1 MPARALLAA
10 EGGSDHTPALG
21 NKPFGVSCD
30 GLFPTA
36 GVRSVTARCA
46 GRQQRCSMSPSK
58 CPPPFVPVSPFLRL

>member
-46 GRQQRCSMSPSK
+46 GRQQRCPMSAQRSLV
-58 CPPPFVPVSPFLRL
+58 PFVPVPPFLRL